1 MLHGSE
7 FDAQLHTERSLVTNK
22 RRSLPQ
28 LFYDLHHELLFG
40 NENISGQFGCG
51 ANVAVTCFTIIATLA
66 LGGGG
71 NVTHNI
77 LQEYTNSNRAPFD
90 KSEIY
95 TGDDH

>member
-71 NVTHNI
+71 ECNPQHPPRVYKFEQGTI
-77 LQEYTNSNRAPFD
+77 
-90 KSEIY
+90 
-95 TGDDH
+95 